1 MLRSCRIHRVKLF
14 QRQLSTPPKVEMSLT
29 DFLRD
34 QETRMTQAQQV
45 MKSELAQAQ
54 QVMKSDL
61 EKILIGQEARSK
73 EPRYRDIGLM
83 LSLSVAGATLAWNGL
98 NWFDYTIKPLPKSVA
113 ESLAK

>member
-1 MLRSCRIHRVKLF
+1 MKS
-14 QRQLSTPPKVEMSLT
+14 ELT
-29 DFLRD
+29 QAQQVMKSEL
-34 QETRMTQAQQV
+34 TQAQQV